1 MIQNTDYSGRFS
13 RKEIEI
19 LKAGIERALYEED
32 CSPKVEVRRLRMSLV
47 LTLALSPFLT
57 GDDEI

>member
-19 LKAGIERALYEED
+19 LKASIEEFNALYEED
-32 CSPKVEVRRLRMSLV
+32 CSPKVEVSRLRMSLV
-47 LTLALSPFLT
+47 LTLALPPFLT
-57 GDDEI
+57 GDY